1 MRPSDSSRA
10 RRAAAMPL
18 AAVAI
23 AVTAA
28 ACGSAASSTSS
39 PAAAAS
45 ATSSSAAPATSAS
58 ATASPSESMNEA
70 AATIGND
77 CGMIPASGMGSMH
90 GMSMDP
96 VVVAVSHDPLTTTLA
111 AEIKKADLTGALDSA
126 KDITVFAPDNQA
138 FAKLSAHDMSMMSG
152 MAELGKILKY
162 HVVSGTV
169 TPAELAHGM
178 TLTSLEGSPLKTSKM
193 GSVYEVENAA
203 VTCGNL
209 HTANATVYIINTVLM
224 PMH

>member
-1 MRPSDSSRA
+1 
-10 RRAAAMPL
+10 MPL
-18 AAVAI
+18 VAVAV
-23 AVTAA
+23 AVTVA
-28 ACGSAASSTSS
+28 ACASATSSSAARSTSS

-58 ATASPSESMNEA
+58 ATASSSESMNEA

-96 VVVAVSHDPLTTTLA
+96 VVVAASHNPLITTLA
-111 AEIKKADLTGALDSA
+111 AEIKKAGLTGTLDSA
-126 KDITVFAPDNQA
+126 KDITVFAPDNEA

-152 MAELGKILKY
+152 MAELDKILKY
-162 HVVSGTV
+162 HVVKGHI

-178 TLTSLEGSPLKTSKM
+178 TLTTLEGSPLKTAKM